1 MVNEKQLK
9 DAFQK
14 MQNGD
19 REQFALIYEQLKKPV
34 FTIAYR
40 ITLSKASAEDITHDL
55 FLELLSSPPPPK
67 VENPRAWIFKMARNL
82 AIDATRKKTPIDIE
96 EFGEIPTDTMQ
107 NEDVR
112 IDVES
117 ALEKLPLDEREILSL
132 HLDCGLK
139 FSEISKLTGLSM
151 STAYRKYKKA
161 LETVRD
167 MLNGVKR

>member
-1 MVNEKQLK
+1 MNEKQLK
-9 DAFQK
+9 DTFRK

-19 REQFALIYEQLKKPV
+19 KEQFALIYEELKKPV

-40 ITLSKASAEDITHDL
+40 ITLSAASAEDITHDL

-82 AIDATRKKTPIDIE
+82 AIDATRKKTPMDIE
-96 EFGEIPTDTMQ
+96 ELGEIPTDTMQ

-112 IDVES
+112 IDVSS
-117 ALEKLPLDEREILSL
+117 ALERLPLDEREILSM
-132 HLDCGLK
+132 HLDCGLN
-139 FSEISKLTGLSM
+139 FTEISKLTGLSL

-161 LETVRD
+161 LATVRD
-167 MLNGVKR
+167 LLNGVKR

>member
-1 MVNEKQLK
+1 MNEKQLK

-40 ITLSKASAEDITHDL
+40 ITLSQASAEDITHDL

-82 AIDATRKKTPIDIE
+82 AIDALRKKQPIEPLE
-96 EFGEIPTDTMQ
+96 ESVLSGEPDFTLRLDMETAFSRLS
-107 NEDVR
+107 E
-112 IDVES
+112 
-117 ALEKLPLDEREILSL
+117 DERQLVAL
-132 HLDCGLK
+132 HLSAGLT
-139 FSEISKLTGLSM
+139 FREVASIVERPLGTVLWRYRLALGKLRNLLDGGNL
-151 STAYRKYKKA
+151 
-161 LETVRD
+161 
-167 MLNGVKR
+167 